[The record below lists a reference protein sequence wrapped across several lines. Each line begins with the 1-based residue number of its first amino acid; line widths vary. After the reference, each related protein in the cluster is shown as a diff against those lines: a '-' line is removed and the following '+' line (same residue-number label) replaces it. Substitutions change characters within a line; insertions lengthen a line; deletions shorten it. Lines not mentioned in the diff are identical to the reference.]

1 MSARPS
7 ASALVLGALA
17 ALLAAATSL
26 AGLLWPGAYARET
39 AAWAVQG
46 VGQDAANLP
55 VVAVTL
61 GCTALLRR
69 RASLAALC
77 VWLGGL
83 LYFIYAFVIYA
94 FAVHFTALFL
104 AYVAVLGLSFHAVV
118 ATLAGLD
125 VAAATAPL
133 RDRPGTKSA
142 SALLIGIGVLFAAMW
157 LVEDAPHVLA
167 NTPPPSLAET
177 ALWTN
182 PVHVLD
188 LAFVLPAMIAT
199 GVLLRRG
206 HPWGLLLA
214 PVLLVFAVAMGVA
227 ILALFALS
235 AVRGLPV
242 AAPAAAVVG
251 GVVLASGVVAHRL
264 LSARAT
270 PRSAR

>member
-1 MSARPS
+1 
-7 ASALVLGALA
+7 VLSALA
-17 ALLAAATSL
+17 AVLAAATSL
-26 AGLLWPGAYARET
+26 AGLFWTGAYARET
-39 AAWAVQG
+39 KAWWVQA

-61 GCTALLRR
+61 GCAALLRR
-69 RASLAALC
+69 RGSLAALC
-77 VWLGGL
+77 VWLGCL

-125 VAAATAPL
+125 VTAVTAPL
-133 RDRPGTKSA
+133 RDRPGTKAA
-142 SALLIGIGVLFAAMW
+142 SPLLIAIGLVFATLW
-157 LVEDAPHVLA
+157 LIEDTPHVLA

-188 LAFVLPAMIAT
+188 LAFVLPAMIVT
-199 GVLLRRG
+199 GVQLRRG
-206 HPWGLLLA
+206 RPWALLLA

-235 AVRGLPV
+235 AFHGFPV
-242 AAPAAAVVG
+242 AAPAAVVVDVIVVVSAVV
-251 GVVLASGVVAHRL
+251 ARRL